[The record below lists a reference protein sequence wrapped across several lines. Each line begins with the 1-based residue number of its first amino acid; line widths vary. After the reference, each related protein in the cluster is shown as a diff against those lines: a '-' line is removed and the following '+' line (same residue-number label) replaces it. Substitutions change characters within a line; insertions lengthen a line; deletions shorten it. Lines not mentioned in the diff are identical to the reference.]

1 MNATI
6 AKKAGITERHLYY
19 LLEGRRHASPG
30 IAANLERITGL
41 PRELWVFPER
51 APERRAAWKK
61 FKEAQP

>member
-6 AKKAGITERHLYY
+6 AKKAGISERHLYY
-19 LLEGRRHASPG
+19 LIEGRKHASPG
-30 IAANLERITGL
+30 VAANLEQITGL

-51 APERRAAWKK
+51 ASERRAAWNR